1 MPNWCTNTITI
12 TGDKKRIA
20 TLSRVIDTLIKKTS
34 PPEDTKE
41 VPGLFQTLIGRNPQ
55 VTKEKYED
63 GGWYSA
69 NTDWYGCK
77 WDIDVYEGMFDITD
91 DTISF
96 SCDTAWS
103 PPVNFLENLC
113 RMYDTS
119 ATITYFE
126 PGCDFAGKM
135 EFNPTGTSLQEDY
148 NYTEGLYYLDE
159 ELFWS
164 EIEYNFEYDMENE
177 VKPED
182 IANRYPFLN
191 DEEKKE
197 VRRIYEEYLQENTK
211 ETKVEE
217 NE

>member
-1 MPNWCTNTITI
+1 MPNWCSNTIII

-20 TLSRVIDTLIKKTS
+20 TLSKVISALIKGVPSK
-34 PPEDTKE
+34 DTE
-41 VPGLFQTLIGRNPQ
+41 EQPGLFQTLIGRNPN
-55 VTKEKYED
+55 VDILKSN
-63 GGWYSA
+63 GGWYTA

-96 SCDTAWS
+96 NCDTAWS

-113 RMYDTS
+113 KMYDTS
-119 ATITYFE
+119 AAIIYFE

-135 EFNPTGTSLQEDY
+135 GFNPQGVVLQEDY
-148 NYTEGLYYLDE
+148 TYTEGLYHLDE
-159 ELFWS
+159 EQFWS
-164 EIEYNFEYDMENE
+164 EIGYNFEYDMENE
-177 VKPED
+177 VKPEN
-182 IANRYPFLN
+182 IADRYPFLN